1 MTARVGF
8 NCLVSV
14 DFPKIYK
21 YGCPT
26 LATFLF
32 LWLGWDYT
40 PLVMPSRLKRFQQ
53 AKDIHFL
60 TFSCHDR
67 LPYLATPAARDLF
80 ERTLEQ
86 IRRRYVFH
94 VFGYVIMPEHVHL
107 MVSEPGR
114 GMLDRAIQSLKTSI
128 SKQSA
133 QHPFWLARYY
143 DFNVHSEEKR
153 VEKLRYMH
161 RNPVMRGL
169 VARPEDWKW
178 SSFRHYLT
186 GEVGTIEIE
195 SFWVA
200 GKRAGLMLPEHDG
213 FLTSTNPP

>member
-1 MTARVGF
+1 M
-8 NCLVSV
+8 S
-14 DFPKIYK
+14 
-21 YGCPT
+21 GCPT
-26 LATFLF
+26 LAAFLF
-32 LWLGWDYT
+32 LRLGWDYT

-107 MVSEPGR
+107 MVSEPER

-133 QHPFWLARYY
+133 QRPFWLARYY
-143 DFNVHSEEKR
+143 DFNVHSEVEASRKTPVHAPQPGHARFGSASRR
-153 VEKLRYMH
+153 VE
-161 RNPVMRGL
+161 
-169 VARPEDWKW
+169 W

-186 GEVGTIEIE
+186 GEVGTVEIE

-200 GKRAGLMLPEHDG
+200 GKRTGLTMPVRKILH
-213 FLTSTNPP
+213 